1 MKMHFLPRH
10 AMCFCLRV
18 CQNVEDTACHFF
30 CAFRQSSCFN
40 DLPDFRQPTMYM
52 MMCMYIIMIMF
63 PAAVAVMHMMF
74 LCMLRMDMFFVVM
87 PTVQICHIMI
97 MIFVFFVQNHRK
109 ITGIQTGF
117 FHPGNP
123 DLISLQRQGSKRFPQ
138 FLFICAKI

>member
-1 MKMHFLPRH
+1 
-10 AMCFCLRV
+10 
-18 CQNVEDTACHFF
+18 
-30 CAFRQSSCFN
+30 
-40 DLPDFRQPTMYM
+40 MYM

-109 ITGIQTGF
+109 IAGIQTGF
-117 FHPGNP
+117 FHSGNP
-123 DLISLQRQGSKRFPQ
+123 DLIAVQRQGSKRFPQ
-138 FLFICAKI
+138 FLFIRAKI